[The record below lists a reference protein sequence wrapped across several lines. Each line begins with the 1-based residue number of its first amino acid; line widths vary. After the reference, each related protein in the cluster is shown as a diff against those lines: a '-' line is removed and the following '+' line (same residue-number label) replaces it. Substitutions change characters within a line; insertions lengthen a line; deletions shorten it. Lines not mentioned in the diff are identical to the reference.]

1 MNLGNIYFLETYL
14 CKYNLGAVVIRSH
27 GIGALRPV
35 EGVILRV
42 EDFLQHGRPAV
53 KSHPF
58 EGRKGLRARQQNYNV
73 RHPPSLIFCHEIFTC
88 STSRWADTA
97 ATVQPNW

>member
-1 MNLGNIYFLETYL
+1 MRLKSHNVVSEQISKKVINQVKMNLGNIYFLETFL
-14 CKYNLGAVVIRSH
+14 CKYNLCAVVIRSH

-58 EGRKGLRARQQNYNV
+58 EGRKGLRARQHY
-73 RHPPSLIFCHEIFTC
+73 FCVIVIIH
-88 STSRWADTA
+88 
-97 ATVQPNW
+97 V